1 MTFPQLVKAFLC
13 SRGGWI
19 AAAVAVAFSVRLALW
34 PVGTRDLLIA
44 MAVVVVWPFA
54 EYAAHRWAMHE
65 FRWTP
70 FRKTHDRH
78 HAEPTTATGLPDGWV
93 IAFYYINS
101 FLFAFTTQGL
111 FTAHCVILAGLCVY
125 EFVHFSCHTIYQP
138 RTWYGFAVRANHLGH
153 HGGTGS
159 YSMLFPCFRY
169 RKKKRF
175 DDTWTV
181 SGQQIDEFARVKSEL
196 QYWENRCNKITDLY
210 RDVCFKLEV
219 KEALEKESQ
228 ANLEKSTADNS
239 NQHAQIILLGNQ
251 IMQLSGEL
259 EEAKQELE
267 ATASDDADAINSLEC
282 QIKHKHGQIDTYMIR
297 NFILAEQIAYAQ
309 KELAD
314 CKATLKTYMEPLN
327 QQ

>member
-1 MTFPQLVKAFLC
+1 MTFPQLLKSFLL

-44 MAVVVVWPFA
+44 MAVVVVWPFT

-101 FLFAFTTQGL
+101 FLFAFTTPGL
-111 FTAHCVILAGLCVY
+111 FTAHCVVLAGLCFY
-125 EFVHFSCHTIYQP
+125 EFVHFSCHTNYQP

-153 HGGTGS
+153 HGGAGQS
-159 YSMLFPCFRY
+159 YLMLFPLFRY
-169 RKKKRF
+169 RRKKQF

-181 SGQQIDEFARVKSEL
+181 SGQQIDEFAQVKLELARVKAEL
-196 QYWENRCNKITDLY
+196 QYWKNRSEAVTGWY
-210 RDVCFKLEV
+210 RKVFEKLE
-219 KEALEKESQ
+219 
-228 ANLEKSTADNS
+228 
-239 NQHAQIILLGNQ
+239 
-251 IMQLSGEL
+251 
-259 EEAKQELE
+259 AKPELE
-267 ATASDDADAINSLEC
+267 AFKARQTQQQNDKKQIEC
-282 QIKHKHGQIDTYMIR
+282 YITR
-297 NFILAEQIAYAQ
+297 NFQLAQKLEELQ

-314 CKATLKTYMEPLN
+314 CKATLKTYIEPLN